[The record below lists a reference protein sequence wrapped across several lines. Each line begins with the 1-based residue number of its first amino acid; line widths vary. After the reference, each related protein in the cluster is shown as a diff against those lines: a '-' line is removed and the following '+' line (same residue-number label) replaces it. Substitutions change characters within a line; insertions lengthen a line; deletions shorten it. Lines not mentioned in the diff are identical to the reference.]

1 MIKLRKYTPADF
13 DALNSYRLD
22 DAQAQFTADI
32 DYCINERKD
41 LADDNKTLVVI
52 VFDDVPVGFFVLDV
66 GVEKFTLTD
75 NANAVLVRSLSVNPS
90 YQGKGI
96 GTQAMALV
104 PDFLRAHLPNVD
116 EIVLSVNCKNLTAY
130 HTYLKA
136 GYLYTGEKI
145 DGPMGQQRVLHMT
158 MNDEKHDNAQRLEAI
173 EQLLFQCQKD
183 VKRLKT
189 IRKKLQRIEKNQQ
202 CLDSYYEGDYRDDF
216 DNADSFDKYYQMLD
230 EDSIWNTLREI
241 DEQKV
246 KLLKKLVKHL

>member
-1 MIKLRKYTPADF
+1 MIKLRKYALADF
-13 DALNSYRLD
+13 NALNSYRLD

-32 DYCINERKD
+32 DYCVNERQD

-52 VFDDVPVGFFVLDV
+52 VSGDEPVGFFVLDV

-104 PDFLRAHLPNVD
+104 PDFLREHLPNVD

-130 HTYLKA
+130 HIYLKA

-145 DGPMGQQRVLHMT
+145 DGPMGQQRILHM
-158 MNDEKHDNAQRLEAI
+158 MIEKEHNGATQRLEAI
-173 EQLLFQCQKD
+173 EKLLFQCQKD
-183 VKRLKT
+183 VKRLKA
-189 IRKKLQRIEKNQQ
+189 IRKELQRIAKNQQ
-202 CLDSYYEGDYRDDF
+202 RLGSYYESDYIHDF
-216 DNADSFDKYYQMLD
+216 DNADSFDRHYQMLD

-241 DEQKV
+241 DDQKV
-246 KLLKKLVKHL
+246 KLLKKLAKYL